1 MAWRARLLFAAGRAP
16 RIQVRKRS
24 RTHWRRARAASNDG
38 LVETLRTLQEVQRRG
53 DASPWTADEVLLG
66 LPWLADAR
74 KRKEKESVGQME
86 EKGNN
91 VVELKRSDA
100 RALGSCFALADA
112 MYEMWRGD
120 ETDVDAFLAL
130 LDNVRYEDVLVFEP
144 RSYSDR
150 PAHALIVV
158 HEMRAVVLVVRGTEG
173 RDPGAE
179 ETVEEDEE
187 EQEDKEEDG
196 ETGEKTKEKKEKKH
210 PFGFGFLDSDAE
222 EKQKEKKAT
231 KGYGYGVL
239 RPDVLMDLSAAP
251 EPFPP
256 GGPNAYAHGGMLKAA
271 NLFVDKYYH
280 TIAECLRRP
289 DCKGY
294 GVLTVGHSLG
304 AGVAILSAALLKEQF
319 NGRRTISRKKSMAE
333 DADGAGQ
340 QNGHGRD
347 DGTQGAGASSSALP
361 STGSKPGEE
370 DAKITGRPLLKLRNQ
385 PSMQPSAPFRPKQV
399 EVSKLVSSTSNSSI
413 PTIRC
418 VAFATPAVLSLE
430 AARATADFTVSVI
443 GGQDA
448 VPNMSA
454 RSVECLRA
462 ELRSL
467 DWKRGVQDELA
478 APIGAIFKDRLGDF
492 WGSAAEDK
500 PKDTSA
506 DKEEEGEAVLE
517 VATDVE
523 ADKDEGLSSSL
534 TEVVNLWNTAWEA
547 LQSNDDQND
556 PKAAGSDGED
566 NLEAEELH
574 EMPSSIETERLDSPK
589 LGLDDGED
597 PCPEAAG
604 KTEEVD
610 QANKATEASVW
621 IEEGSEGQVEGQ
633 EEDIEGDAENGD
645 EQLSVE
651 VDSKNDPER
660 NIEMYKLPHQ
670 SSYVPRNVPE
680 GFCLYPAGMI
690 LWFQDFPKGFQES
703 EGGRMRVA
711 VSDPVEF
718 EYLPL
723 SEEGVQ
729 DHLSH
734 AYWRRLRLASKYASE
749 GDTRTSLEQIVRLFR
764 RRVAENDA
772 KDAEYASLHAQKK
785 AAAKLEESI
794 KASQDSNHG
803 SGNHSNGA
811 GNGRGLPKAALAL
824 TAASVF
830 AVASYLRSPRNAQ
843 DPPPPPATTSTPTT
857 PS

>member
-1 MAWRARLLFAAGRAP
+1 MAWRARLFFSAGRTP
-16 RIQVRKRS
+16 RIHVRKWSSTQRRRTRS
-24 RTHWRRARAASNDG
+24 ASNDG

-86 EKGNN
+86 EVGNN
-91 VVELKRSDA
+91 AVELKRSDA

-120 ETDVDAFLAL
+120 ETDVNAFLAL

-187 EQEDKEEDG
+187 EKEDNEEDG
-196 ETGEKTKEKKEKKH
+196 ETDDRTKEKKEKKH

-222 EKQKEKKAT
+222 EKQKEKKAA

-239 RPDVLMDLSAAP
+239 RPDVLMDLSASP

-319 NGRRTISRKKSMAE
+319 NDRRTIPAITSMAKK
-333 DADGAGQ
+333 ADGASRQDG
-340 QNGHGRD
+340 NGRD
-347 DGTQGAGASSSALP
+347 DGTQGTGASSSALP
-361 STGSKPGEE
+361 SSGSKPEGK
-370 DAKITGRPLLKLRNQ
+370 DAKITGRPLPEARRK
-385 PSMQPSAPFRPKQV
+385 PSLQLSAPFRPKQA
-399 EVSKLVSSTSNSSI
+399 EVSKLLSSTSNSSI

-418 VAFATPAVLSLE
+418 VAFATPAVLSLD
-430 AARATADFTVSVI
+430 AARAVSDFTVSVI

-467 DWKRGVQDELA
+467 DWKRGVQDELT

-500 PKDTSA
+500 PKETPG
-506 DKEEEGEAVLE
+506 DKEEEGEAILE

-523 ADKDEGLSSSL
+523 AGKDEGLSSSL
-534 TEVVNLWNTAWEA
+534 TEVVNLWNTAWDA
-547 LQSNDDQND
+547 LQSNDDQNEG
-556 PKAAGSDGED
+556 KAAMSDGKD

-574 EMPSSIETERLDSPK
+574 GTPSSIETERLDSPK
-589 LGLDDGED
+589 IGSDGNDDSD
-597 PCPEAAG
+597 LEAAG
-604 KTEEVD
+604 KNEKME
-610 QANKATEASVW
+610 QENKATRVSVQDD
-621 IEEGSEGQVEGQ
+621 EGLEDQIKGQ
-633 EEDIEGDAENGD
+633 EEDTELDGETGNGQLPAEI
-645 EQLSVE
+645 
-651 VDSKNDPER
+651 DSKNDPER
-660 NIEMYKLPHQ
+660 NIEMYKLPQQ

-680 GFCLYPAGMI
+680 GFCLYPAGMV

-711 VSDPVEF
+711 VSDPAEF
-718 EYLPL
+718 ECLPL

-749 GDTRTSLEQIVRLFR
+749 GDTRSSLEQIVRLFR
-764 RRVAENDA
+764 QRVAENDA
-772 KDAEYASLHAQKK
+772 KDAEYASLHAQRK

-794 KASQDSNHG
+794 KASQDSNRG

-811 GNGRGLPKAALAL
+811 GNGSGLPKAALAI

-830 AVASYLRSPRNAQ
+830 AMASYLRSPRSTQ
-843 DPPPPPATTSTPTT
+843 VPPTPPATTSTPTT
-857 PS
+857 AS